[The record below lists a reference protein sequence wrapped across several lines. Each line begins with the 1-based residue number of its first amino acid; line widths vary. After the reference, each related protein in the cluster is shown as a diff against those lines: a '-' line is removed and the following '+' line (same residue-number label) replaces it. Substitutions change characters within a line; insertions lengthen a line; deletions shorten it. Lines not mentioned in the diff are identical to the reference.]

1 MTVIKGEL
9 YPYYYCTEKKLCQTI
24 NAPLSHE
31 TPLQDNALA

>member
-9 YPYYYCTEKKLCQTI
+9 YPYYGTEKGLCQTI